1 MAEYVIMFGMEK
13 RVSRRGSWQEMRRI
27 GNRRQPKTDHPQVR
41 GLGVRRPLKIIVLH
55 IFIEGLD
62 YSHDLLKWQSRELRV
77 LEFTIIS
84 K

>member
-1 MAEYVIMFGMEK
+1 MLGMEK
-13 RVSRRGSWQEMRRI
+13 RVPRRGTWQEIRRI

-41 GLGVRRPLKIIVLH
+41 CLVVRTPLRMIMLH
-55 IFIEGLD
+55 ILIEGLD

-77 LEFTIIS
+77 LEFTIIN

>member
-1 MAEYVIMFGMEK
+1 MIM
-13 RVSRRGSWQEMRRI
+13 
-27 GNRRQPKTDHPQVR
+27 
-41 GLGVRRPLKIIVLH
+41 LH

-77 LEFTIIS
+77 LEFTITS

>member
-1 MAEYVIMFGMEK
+1 M
-13 RVSRRGSWQEMRRI
+13 SRRGRSQEIRRI
-27 GNRRQPKTDHPQVR
+27 GNSRQQKADHPQVR
-41 GLGVRRPLKIIVLH
+41 GLVVITPLRMIMLH
-55 IFIEGLD
+55 IFIEGFD